1 MLFSKTFCFNYIVY
15 LISWR
20 AVGLL
25 DGTITN
31 SDHVAFSLRRVQNQ
45 YHGLGELISFLAKF
59 NGHLLVLTEGN
70 IPYHMKIIIK
80 FAPFIDNYYFIDQ

>member
-1 MLFSKTFCFNYIVY
+1 MLFSKKKCFNHYIVY
-15 LISWR
+15 LISGR

-31 SDHVAFSLRRVQNQ
+31 SDHVASSLRRVQSQ
-45 YHGLGELISFLAKF
+45 YCGLGELSSFLA

-70 IPYHMKIIIK
+70 IPYHMKIIK
-80 FAPFIDNYYFIDQ
+80 FAPFNLYFTDQ